1 MSDKSDSPKVGSNRG
16 NAGKGRPKGSAN
28 KTTTEVKEMI
38 LQALQ
43 QAGGIE
49 YLVAQAHDKPAAFLT
64 LVGKVMPLQVNGAG
78 DDGEH
83 LISQDVTFRIIR
95 PDGNRTD

>member
-1 MSDKSDSPKVGSNRG
+1 MSDDSSKPKVGSNRG
-16 NAGKGRPKGSAN
+16 NAGKGRPKGSTN

-38 LQALQ
+38 LEALQ
-43 QAGGIE
+43 KAGGID
-49 YLVAQAHDKPAAFLT
+49 YLVTQAKDKPAAFLT

-83 LISQDVTFRIIR
+83 LVSTDVTFRIIR